1 MAGNRVVFGVTAS
14 IAIYKSLEVISILK
28 KRGFEIR
35 VAMTNEAK
43 RLISP
48 VVFRAITNNEVYDD
62 VMEEMNIEGTNITHI
77 AFANWGDVFA
87 IVPATANI
95 ISKVSCGIADD
106 PVSLTA
112 LASTSPKVIAPAMNT
127 DMYLNPIIQRH
138 VKALK
143 NLGWL
148 IVEPVEGDLACERRG
163 IGHIANEESIAD
175 AIESCLYSKTLLGK
189 KVIVTAGPTSESID
203 PVRYITN
210 RSSGKMGFALAK
222 MAMYLGAEVTLI
234 TGKTCLN
241 TPFNVKRIDCESTED
256 MLHALTLEIDKND
269 ELIVIMAAAIADFKP
284 GRIESKK
291 IKKNADKKEIQKYIE
306 YIKNESKNMSE
317 LLNNLLEMNDTN
329 LELNFISLE
338 NVIRS
343 VLMDFEEQIKQYS
356 IKLKMEI
363 EEHLSPIRSDKNKL
377 KISLRNIIDNCVKVM
392 KHGGELTISVKKS
405 QTIENS
411 MEIIIKDT
419 GPGIPKN
426 ILKNIFK
433 PFESGGSVKKGIGLP
448 LAKHSIEILGGELY
462 IESEI
467 GIGTTFKIILPV

>member
-175 AIESCLYSKTLLGK
+175 
-189 KVIVTAGPTSESID
+189 ESID

-291 IKKNADKKEIQKYIE
+291 IKKNGNGVFVLKLVENPDVTATINKYAKSEGKKLRIVGFAAETDD
-306 YIKNESKNMSE
+306 
-317 LLNNLLEMNDTN
+317 LLENAKAKIEKKGLEFIVANDVRRTDVGFGSDDN
-329 LELNFISLE
+329 EV
-338 NVIRS
+338 VIIYR
-343 VLMDFEEQIKQYS
+343 DGR
-356 IKLKMEI
+356 I
-363 EEHLSPIRSDKNKL
+363 ERIEKANKL
-377 KISLRNIIDNCVKVM
+377 KI
-392 KHGGELTISVKKS
+392 
-405 QTIENS
+405 
-411 MEIIIKDT
+411 
-419 GPGIPKN
+419 
-426 ILKNIFK
+426 
-433 PFESGGSVKKGIGLP
+433 
-448 LAKHSIEILGGELY
+448 AYEILRRLA
-462 IESEI
+462 
-467 GIGTTFKIILPV
+467 

>member
-291 IKKNADKKEIQKYIE
+291 IKKNGNGVFVLKLVENPDVTATINKYAKSEGKKLRIVGFAAETDD
-306 YIKNESKNMSE
+306 
-317 LLNNLLEMNDTN
+317 LLENAKAKIEKKGLEFIVANDVRRTDVGFGSDDN
-329 LELNFISLE
+329 EV
-338 NVIRS
+338 VIIYR
-343 VLMDFEEQIKQYS
+343 DGR
-356 IKLKMEI
+356 I
-363 EEHLSPIRSDKNKL
+363 ERIEKANKL
-377 KISLRNIIDNCVKVM
+377 KI
-392 KHGGELTISVKKS
+392 
-405 QTIENS
+405 
-411 MEIIIKDT
+411 
-419 GPGIPKN
+419 
-426 ILKNIFK
+426 
-433 PFESGGSVKKGIGLP
+433 
-448 LAKHSIEILGGELY
+448 AYEILRRLA
-462 IESEI
+462 
-467 GIGTTFKIILPV
+467 